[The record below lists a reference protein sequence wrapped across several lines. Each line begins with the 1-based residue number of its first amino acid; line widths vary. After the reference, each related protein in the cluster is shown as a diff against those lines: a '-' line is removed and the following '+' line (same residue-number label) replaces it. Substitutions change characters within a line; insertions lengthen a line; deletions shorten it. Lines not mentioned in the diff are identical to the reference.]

1 MSDIAT
7 KYKKCLLDAE
17 ERFKK
22 GNLKLCPRGYCTAKN
37 IFEVYPSAYANGY
50 ATNVCQGKKP
60 DALNVVKEDDNYMKK
75 LSVKKKN
82 SKKKD
87 SLQRWYKEQW
97 VNLCEKD
104 SNGPGGFAICG
115 TGKGIKNPKKY
126 PYCRAYYRLPG
137 TEVVTA
143 QELQKY
149 HPDYIEK
156 MCSEKRSLEQGID
169 GKPTYIRLPKNIIN
183 DIKSKRGGSILNIKI
198 PSKVR
203 KEAKLGLK
211 LLKNGFKGG
220 TETGW
225 FRAKQLAFDDTID
238 IGSLA
243 EMRTWFARHGPDA
256 KHGGTSYPGY
266 CKWITDGKPKN
277 SGFKNYRGAVSWL
290 IWGGNEAY
298 LWLKSRRIQSIL
310 AENYPKKKK
319 ANTVNNLYK
328 DC

>member
-1 MSDIAT
+1 MSDIEM

-17 ERFKK
+17 KRFKNGK
-22 GNLKLCPRGYCTAKN
+22 LKLCPRGYCTAKN

-50 ATNVCQGKKP
+50 ATSVCQGKKP
-60 DALNVVKEDDNYMKK
+60 DALDVVKANDNYMKK
-75 LSVKKKN
+75 INKLKQT
-82 SKKKD
+82 KKKD

-104 SNGPGGFAICG
+104 PSGPGGFAICG
-115 TGKGIKNPKKY
+115 TGKGVKNPKKY

-149 HPDYIEK
+149 YPDYIEK

-183 DIKSKRGGSILNIKI
+183 DIKSKRGGGILNIKI

-203 KEAKLGLK
+203 KEAKLGLQ
-211 LLKNGFKGG
+211 LLQNGFKGG
-220 TETGW
+220 TQTGW
-225 FRAKQLAFDDTID
+225 LRAQQLAFDDTID
-238 IGSLA
+238 INSLA

-256 KHGGTSYPGY
+256 IHGGTSYPGY
-266 CKWITDGKPKN
+266 CKWIVDGKPMN
-277 SGFKNYRGAVSWL
+277 SGFQKYRGAVSWL

-298 LWLKSRRIQSIL
+298 LWLKSPRIQYIL
-310 AENYPKKKK
+310 AESFPSKKK
-319 ANTVNNLYK
+319 ANTVNNLNK
-328 DC
+328 EC